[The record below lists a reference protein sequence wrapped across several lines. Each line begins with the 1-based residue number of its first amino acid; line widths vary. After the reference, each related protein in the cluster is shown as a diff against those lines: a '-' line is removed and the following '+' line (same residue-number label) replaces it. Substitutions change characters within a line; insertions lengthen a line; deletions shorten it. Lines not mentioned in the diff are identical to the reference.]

1 MSPTA
6 IELKDEGNRQFS
18 QKNFSG
24 AILKYTAAIAADE
37 NNAVLYANR
46 AACYLNTKEYLNA
59 ASDARQAI
67 TIDPKYAKAYARLAT
82 AHDML
87 TEYWQSVKDWQ
98 SALGALP
105 TENPSEAEKKQ
116 REQYQAGLNT
126 SQAALQKL
134 LAQPNRAFAL
144 PAREAS
150 RFPWVAATALLP
162 QLASAGNYDSSA
174 WVIST
179 AAKMF
184 IDGVSKMKNT
194 TKVGAALIGHVDVI
208 TDITNAVLA
217 DNRAFHI
224 SDPQFV
230 SIYNLQ
236 VQHEV
241 ISNGAEAWTDAGP
254 AQVKKEVQ
262 ARLQTSGWS
271 KVRPAISITVRCLI
285 MRAFMEGG
293 IRGLHSLELEFLNTV
308 LDILEW
314 GRKLFRD
321 VPREERGAV
330 FDLTFVRGVR
340 NMHLHALMETYAK
353 NPTGNEHYLEE
364 LLKRSNDLIR
374 EVDENPPPDSLRTI
388 DPGFKLAYYDYCKG
402 HALAMNGFYYN
413 KMGNSQASK
422 NMGAAIKSY
431 SAAGHAYLAAAECF
445 PPDDECYSWFIHC
458 AIQAMWGC
466 GTPVQ
471 IQLEAMEKLRKSL
484 PEMKKIWSCSQMSK
498 GGAIELC
505 ERMTKTETNLR
516 DMVAKGKVSLDD
528 CVSPQ
533 GL

>member
-6 IELKDEGNRQFS
+6 AQLKDEGNGEFS

-59 ASDARQAI
+59 TSDARQAI

-98 SALGALP
+98 NALDALP
-105 TENPSEAEKKQ
+105 TENPSDSEKKQ

-126 SQAALQKL
+126 SQVALQKL
-134 LAQPNRAFAL
+134 LAQPERAFAV

-150 RFPWVAATALLP
+150 QLPWVAATALLP
-162 QLASAGNYDSSA
+162 RLALEGNYDSSA
-174 WVIST
+174 WVICT
-179 AAKMF
+179 AAQVF
-184 IDGVSKMKNT
+184 TDGVSKMKKT
-194 TKVGAALIGHVDVI
+194 TKVGAAMIGHVNVI
-208 TDITNAVLA
+208 DNISNAVLS

-254 AQVKKEVQ
+254 AQIKKEVQ
-262 ARLQTSGWS
+262 ALLQTSGWS
-271 KVRPAISITVRCLI
+271 KVRPAINITVRCLI
-285 MRAFMEGG
+285 MRAFMEGSF
-293 IRGLHSLELEFLNTV
+293 RSLHSLELEFLNTV

-314 GRKLFRD
+314 GRKVFRD
-321 VPREERGAV
+321 IPREERGTV

-340 NMHLHALMETYAK
+340 NMHLHALMEIYAK
-353 NPTGNEHYLEE
+353 NPTGNEQYLEE
-364 LLKRSNDLIR
+364 LLKRSNDLVR
-374 EVDENPPPDSLRTI
+374 EVDENPPPDTLRTT

-402 HALAMNGFYYN
+402 HALAMQGFYYN
-413 KMGNSQASK
+413 KKGNSQASK
-422 NMGAAIKSY
+422 NAGSAIKSY

-445 PPDDECYSWFIHC
+445 PPDDECYSWFMHC

-466 GTPVQ
+466 GTPVRV
-471 IQLEAMEKLRKSL
+471 QLEAMEKLRKSL

-505 ERMTKTETNLR
+505 ESMVKTETNLR
-516 DMVAKGKVSLDD
+516 DMVAKGKVSLDH
-528 CVSPQ
+528 CLSPQ